1 MEIIAFLLHWLF
13 ALFSIAG
20 MLAIPVGAYM
30 WFTHSYLTFDMY
42 VGALVSCTL
51 WVTLTY
57 GIIMM
62 VIAIFAMIGGKK
74 KNS

>member
-1 MEIIAFLLHWLF
+1 MEIVGFLFHWVF

-30 WFTHSYLTFDMY
+30 WITHDYLTFDMY

-51 WVTLTY
+51 WTTLAY
-57 GIIMM
+57 GLVMM
-62 VIAIFAMIGGKK
+62 AIAICAIIGNMRKGH
-74 KNS
+74 